1 MSRGESSQLLH
12 QPSQPAASS
21 SKSPEPAPA
30 PANDEDIEMLDEEQ
44 AAKKI
49 EAEEKTLGAEAYLKT
64 RDCDNTIVQQMMSFK
79 QFLEREAAE
88 VDDMQSEE
96 AVEYCCPLMKQEV
109 EAEPGSDTV

>member
-1 MSRGESSQLLH
+1 MSSQLLH
-12 QPSQPAASS
+12 HPSQPAASS

-30 PANDEDIEMLDEEQ
+30 PANDEDIEMLDEEE

-49 EAEEKTLGAEAYLKT
+49 EAEEKTLGAEAYKT

-88 VDDMQSEE
+88 VDDMQREE
-96 AVEYCCPLMKQEV
+96 AVEYLKGIRRGDGE
-109 EAEPGSDTV
+109 